1 MARKRKSIAPKNTM
15 LIVTAS
21 EEEAL
26 YFSQLRKDSRFAN
39 LSVVW
44 VGAHYTDINKCLSK
58 ASRERTQGRYSEVW
72 FVFSFAK
79 FGITNESFKEI
90 QTLANKKRVKLAW
103 SNPGINLWY
112 YFHFFALNNPS
123 ISSEEIDNK
132 IRTKISDY
140 NSSADYLK
148 TDGLDFYQKICV
160 FDNDANRNARMYNN
174 IVEQFTGIPAV
185 NYVALSLA
193 ITENCGVANFT
204 LNQRT
209 IGMDK

>member
-26 YFSQLRKDSRFAN
+26 YFSQLRKDSRYPN
-39 LSVVW
+39 LSVTW
-44 VGAHYTDINKCLSK
+44 VGANYTDINKCLIK

-72 FVFSFAK
+72 FVFSFEK
-79 FGITNESFKEI
+79 FGITNESFSEI
-90 QTLANKKRVKLAW
+90 QAIADKKRVKLAW
-103 SNPGINLWY
+103 CNPGINLWY
-112 YFHFFALNNPS
+112 YFHFFSLNNPE
-123 ISSEEIDNK
+123 ISSEEIDRK
-132 IRTKISDY
+132 IRTKISDFR
-140 NSSADYLK
+140 SSAEYLK

-160 FDNDANRNARMYNN
+160 LDNDANRNARMYNN
-174 IVEQFTGIPAV
+174 IVEQFTGIPEV

>member
-1 MARKRKSIAPKNTM
+1 MARKRTSIAPKNTM

-39 LSVVW
+39 LSVAW
-44 VGAHYTDINKCLSK
+44 IGDNYTDINKCLSK
-58 ASRERTQGRYSEVW
+58 ASSERTQGSYSEVW
-72 FVFSFAK
+72 FVFSFVK

-90 QTLANKKRVKLAW
+90 QALANKKRVKLAW

-112 YFHFFALNNPS
+112 YFHFFSLNNPS
-123 ISSEEIDNK
+123 ISSEEIDEK
-132 IRTKISDY
+132 IRLKISDY
-140 NSSADYLK
+140 NSSTDYLK
-148 TDGLDFYQKICV
+148 TDGLDFYKKICV
-160 FDNDANRNARMYNN
+160 FDNEANRNARMYNN
-174 IVEQFTGIPAV
+174 IVEQFTGIPAI

>member
-1 MARKRKSIAPKNTM
+1 MARKRKSIAPRNTM

-26 YFSQLRKDSRFAN
+26 YFSQLRKDSRYPN
-39 LSVVW
+39 LSVTW
-44 VGAHYTDINKCLSK
+44 VGSDITDINKCLTK

-72 FVFSFAK
+72 FVFSFDK
-79 FGITNESFKEI
+79 FGITNESLPEI
-90 QTLANKKRVKLAW
+90 QSIANKKRVKLAW

-123 ISSEEIDNK
+123 ISSEEIDKK
-132 IRTKISDY
+132 IRTKISDFD
-140 NSSADYLK
+140 STPEYLK

-174 IVEQFTGIPAV
+174 IVEQFTGIPAI
-185 NYVALSLA
+185 NYVDLSLA
-193 ITENCGVANFT
+193 ITKNCGVANFT